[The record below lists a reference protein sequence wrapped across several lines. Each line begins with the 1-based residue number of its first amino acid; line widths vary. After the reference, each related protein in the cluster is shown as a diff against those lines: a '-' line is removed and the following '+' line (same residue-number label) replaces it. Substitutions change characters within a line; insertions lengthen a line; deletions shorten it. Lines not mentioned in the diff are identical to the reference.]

1 MTVTT
6 DVNRAPR
13 VSERVALALV
23 AQRAIA
29 EMPGVRATS
38 GPSGRWR
45 TVGSQQII
53 PGVLAAE
60 SGAGRIDVELHLVAL
75 WPLQGSFEELAEQL
89 RARLRRAA
97 ATAGMGARLGAVAVA
112 FDDVLTDGE
121 RT

>member
-1 MTVTT
+1 VTVTT

-29 EMPGVRATS
+29 AMPGVDATG
-38 GPSGRWR
+38 GPGGRWR

-53 PGVLAAE
+53 PGVVAAE
-60 SGAGRIDVELHLVAL
+60 SGAGRIDVELHLVAR
-75 WPLQGSFEELAEQL
+75 WPLEGSFEELAEQL
-89 RARLRRAA
+89 RERLRRAA
-97 ATAGMGARLGAVAVA
+97 AIAGMGERLGAVAVA
-112 FDDVLTDGE
+112 FDDVVTAGE